1 MENIK
6 SLRIPAYAIV
16 DAETS
21 EVVVFRHNRQE
32 ARNALQEVKKC
43 TKDFNRYK
51 IAKLTFDKFIR

>member
-21 EVVVFRHNRQE
+21 EVVVFRHSRQE

-51 IAKLTFDKFIR
+51 IVKLQAEKWVR

>member
-6 SLRIPAYAIV
+6 SLRIPVYAIV

-32 ARNALQEVKKC
+32 ARNALQEVKNI

-51 IAKLTFDKFIR
+51 IAKLAFDKFIR